1 MAVIFLK
8 ILGSAGKQL
17 RIVGRPALNGLDH
30 HKDYS
35 LVRGGGECSA
45 EQNLNQL
52 QTNSRLPGPG
62 AQKPL
67 SLSVAL
73 GTGGRASLPPRS
85 SQMSVRFSFW
95 AAEHQPIE

>member
-67 SLSVAL
+67 HTGVRMPGKINKLLNWVLL
-73 GTGGRASLPPRS
+73 GRTQCIL
-85 SQMSVRFSFW
+85 
-95 AAEHQPIE
+95 

>member
-17 RIVGRPALNGLDH
+17 RIVGRLALNGLDY
-30 HKDYS
+30 HKDYTF
-35 LVRGGGECSA
+35 VRGGGERFA

-52 QTNSRLPGPG
+52 QTHSRLPGPG

-67 SLSVAL
+67 HTRVRMPGKINKLLNWVLL
-73 GTGGRASLPPRS
+73 GRTQCIL
-85 SQMSVRFSFW
+85 
-95 AAEHQPIE
+95 